1 MESKLTGIMNT
12 KIILGIIL
20 LIILLFA
27 RFMNPN
33 KRMHVQKIS
42 YLIESPL
49 SNSNKSSV
57 ENLMEEMMFES
68 FIELDVDYADYWF
81 YSIGYYQKGLTI
93 EIQSF
98 GIFGRAFII
107 SN

>member
-1 MESKLTGIMNT
+1 MKT
-12 KIILGIIL
+12 KIILVIIL
-20 LIILLFA
+20 LSILLFA
-27 RFMNPN
+27 GFMNPN

-49 SNSNKSSV
+49 SNSNKGSV
-57 ENLMEEMMFES
+57 ENLMVEMMVER
-68 FIELDVDYADYWF
+68 FIELDVDYANYWF

-98 GIFGRAFII
+98 GIFGRTFII